1 MIKLAAFNILGALAI
16 VTMADYALSLPTVY
30 TSHSTGQCV
39 SVVADKGVLFDFR
52 GYDCGNLPRSYDH
65 RWAR

>member
-1 MIKLAAFNILGALAI
+1 MKALVAANLIGAAIMI
-16 VTMADYALSLPTVY
+16 TMADYALSLPTVY

-39 SVVADKGVLFDFR
+39 SVVADKGVLFDFS